1 MISLKHRSETAF
13 RLPGGLQ
20 STLENRT
27 FFKPSL
33 IYVNRLTNTPLQ
45 AGGIVA
51 KERLRRLR
59 AMLLLRSFE
68 SALLRQ
74 PKPGFQLLSRGEEAI
89 AVGICTALERTDP
102 LLCSGRSIGIA
113 LARGVPAGGLLA
125 ELAGKDGGPNK
136 GRAGRA
142 HVSMPSVGLF
152 GAHGVVGG
160 NISVAAGVALAQQQ
174 LGTHAV
180 TCCVFGDGAC
190 GAGSL
195 HETLNVAALWQ
206 LPLLLI
212 CDNNGFAVSTSVRQG
227 IAAASLTDLAG
238 PFGVPAAA
246 VDGTDVDA
254 VVSATVDA
262 VAAIRGGF
270 GPRFLEMRCV
280 RMGSHSTLTR
290 EERLAGDVER
300 FIESDPL
307 LIYERRLRDDGVL
320 DDERWVRIQAE
331 VNADIAEA
339 ETFVEAAAWPDPEAA
354 VLDV

>member
-1 MISLKHRSETAF
+1 M
-13 RLPGGLQ
+13 
-20 STLENRT
+20 
-27 FFKPSL
+27 
-33 IYVNRLTNTPLQ
+33 IYVTTLTNIPLQ
-45 AGGIVA
+45 AGVIGA
-51 KERLRRLR
+51 TERLRRLR
-59 AMLLLRSFE
+59 AMLLLRWFE
-68 SALLRQ
+68 TALLRQ

-89 AVGICTALERTDP
+89 AVGICTALEPTDP

-142 HVSMPSVGLF
+142 HISMPSVGLF

-160 NISVAAGVALAQQQ
+160 NISVAAGVALAQQH
-174 LGTHAV
+174 LGTKAV

-190 GAGSL
+190 GAGAL

-212 CDNNGFAVSTSVRQG
+212 CDNNGFAVSTPVHQG
-227 IAAASLTDLAG
+227 VAAASLTDLAG

-254 VVSATVDA
+254 VVSATLDA
-262 VAAIRGGF
+262 VTAIRAGD

-290 EERLAGDVER
+290 EERLAAEVER
-300 FIESDPL
+300 FIDSDPL
-307 LIYERRLRDDGVL
+307 LIYERRLRDEGVL
-320 DDERWVRIQAE
+320 DDERWARIQAE
-331 VNADIAEA
+331 VDAEIAAA
-339 ETFVEAAAWPDPEAA
+339 EKFVEAAPWPDAEAA

>member
-1 MISLKHRSETAF
+1 M
-13 RLPGGLQ
+13 
-20 STLENRT
+20 
-27 FFKPSL
+27 
-33 IYVNRLTNTPLQ
+33 IYVNRLTNIPLQ
-45 AGGIVA
+45 AGVIGAI
-51 KERLRRLR
+51 ERLRRLR

-89 AVGICTALERTDP
+89 AVGICSALEPSDP

-125 ELAGKDGGPNK
+125 ELVGKDGGPNK

-142 HVSMPSVGLF
+142 HISMPSVGLF

-174 LGTHAV
+174 LGSNAV

-190 GAGSL
+190 GAGAL

-212 CDNNGFAVSTSVRQG
+212 CDNNGFAVSTPVRQG
-227 IAAASLTDLAG
+227 IAAANLTDLAS
-238 PFGVPAAA
+238 PFGVPAET

-254 VVSATVDA
+254 VVSSTVGA
-262 VAAIRGGF
+262 VTAIRAGY
-270 GPRFLEMRCV
+270 GPRFLEMRCT
-280 RMGSHSTLTR
+280 RLGSHSTLTR
-290 EERLAGDVER
+290 EKRAAADVER
-300 FIESDPL
+300 FIDSDPL

-320 DDERWVRIQAE
+320 DEERWVRMQAE
-331 VNADIAEA
+331 VGREIAEA
-339 ETFVEAAAWPDPEAA
+339 EKFVATAPWPDAEAAM
-354 VLDV
+354 LDV

>member
-1 MISLKHRSETAF
+1 ML
-13 RLPGGLQ
+13 
-20 STLENRT
+20 
-27 FFKPSL
+27 
-33 IYVNRLTNTPLQ
+33 YVNRLSNPPLR
-45 AGGIVA
+45 AGAVGAV
-51 KERLRRLR
+51 EGLRRLR

-89 AVGICTALERTDP
+89 AVGICTALEHTDP

-142 HVSMPSVGLF
+142 HISMPSVGLF

-160 NISVAAGVALAQQQ
+160 NISVAAGVALAQLH
-174 LGTHAV
+174 LGTQAV
-180 TCCVFGDGAC
+180 ACCVFGDGAC

-227 IAAASLTDLAG
+227 IAAASLTDIAR

-254 VVSATVDA
+254 VVAATRDA
-262 VAAIRGGF
+262 VTAIRAGQ

-290 EERLAGDVER
+290 EERLAAEVER
-300 FIESDPL
+300 FVDSDPL
-307 LIYERRLRDDGVL
+307 LIYERRLRDEGML
-320 DDERWVRIQAE
+320 DDERRARIQAE
-331 VNADIAEA
+331 VDAEIAAAEKFAEA
-339 ETFVEAAAWPDPEAA
+339 APWPDTEAA